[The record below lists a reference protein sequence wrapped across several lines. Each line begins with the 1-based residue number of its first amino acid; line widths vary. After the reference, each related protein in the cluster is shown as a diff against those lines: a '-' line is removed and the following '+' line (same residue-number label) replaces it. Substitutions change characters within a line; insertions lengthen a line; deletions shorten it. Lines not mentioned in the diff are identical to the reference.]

1 MTTTRTLH
9 IHRLKEDFPNLSP
22 TQCDYYAE
30 SCVIALENQGHRTGV
45 LLSVEGE
52 RQASFVLNWQP
63 VAKGGG
69 WQEPRDVAENGAI
82 AISFLLIVNL
92 TDYQVVEQA
101 VIGTGFDY
109 WLGYKEDSAH
119 FDLDNYL
126 NATLEVSGIN
136 KSSRGKISQRIKQ
149 RLRRVGLSNS
159 MNIPSFIIVTE
170 FGEPVSIITEK

>member
-1 MTTTRTLH
+1 MATTRTLH
-9 IHRLKEDFPNLSP
+9 IHKLKEDFPNLSP
-22 TQCDYYAE
+22 IQCDYYAE

-45 LLSVEGE
+45 SLKVEGDMG
-52 RQASFVLNWQP
+52 ASFELNWQP
-63 VAKGGG
+63 VAKLGG
-69 WQEPRDVAENGAI
+69 WQEPRDVAENDAI
-82 AISFLLIVNL
+82 AISFLLVADL

-109 WLGYKEDSAH
+109 WLGHGEGSAQ
-119 FDLDNYL
+119 FDPDNYL

-136 KSSRGKISQRIKQ
+136 KGSRGKMSQRIKQ

-170 FGEPVSIITEK
+170 FGEPISIIIEK